1 MNDLAIVL
9 VHYRT
14 PALLVDATR
23 ALLVDLEASR
33 LRAEILVV
41 DNGSAG
47 ISAGERAA
55 WRELP
60 VRWIDPGM
68 NLGYAGGVRRGVEA
82 SSADRI
88 VAMNPDVLVVPG
100 CLARLQAELERG
112 AAAAGPQFFWDI
124 EQRLF
129 LPPTEPRSPGAEVR
143 AALARRFPSSVVI
156 SGAARRSWRRHAR
169 RHWEAT
175 EPFSSAALSG
185 ALIAF
190 RRDAWTRIGPFDE
203 AFRLYFEE
211 TDWLLRLADAGLESR
226 FVPAAHAVHLFAQ
239 SSIHEPR
246 AATWFAEAERL
257 FRRRH
262 LGGGV
267 VRLLE
272 WLGAATGTASP
283 APARTGPPPRAGVAA
298 PVLPLVELSTPRPP
312 EWIEIA
318 LAAGGFPAAGE
329 RLRSPE
335 REWAFSDE
343 VWRRLPPSELWVRG
357 IDDRGRESAA
367 IHLSRGAVA
376 ERSGRSAP
384 AGASESS
391 ESSGASE
398 PSKPAKPSKAAEP
411 SEPGAPAVSG

>member
-1 MNDLAIVL
+1 VNDLAIVL

-23 ALLVDLEASR
+23 ALLGDLEASG

-41 DNGSAG
+41 DNGSEG
-47 ISAGERAA
+47 ISPGERAA

-82 SSADRI
+82 SSAERI

-100 CLARLQAELERG
+100 CLARLQTELERG

-124 EQRLF
+124 EQRFF

-143 AALARRFPSSVVI
+143 AALARRFPSSAVF
-156 SGAARRSWRRHAR
+156 SGVARRAWRRHAR

-175 EPFSSAALSG
+175 EPFSSPALSG

-211 TDWLLRLADAGLESR
+211 TDWLLRLADAGLDSR
-226 FVPAAHAVHLFAQ
+226 FVPTAHAVHLFAQ

-246 AATWFAEAERL
+246 AAAWFAEAERL

-267 VRLLE
+267 AKLLE
-272 WLGAATGTASP
+272 GLGAASGMASP
-283 APARTGPPPRAGVAA
+283 APAPTGPPPRAGVAA
-298 PVLPLVELSTPRPP
+298 PLLPLTELSTARPP
-312 EWIEIA
+312 KWIEIA

-329 RLRSPE
+329 RLRTAQH
-335 REWAFSDE
+335 EWAFSED
-343 VWRRLPPSELWVRG
+343 VWRRLPPSDLWIRG

-367 IHLSRGAVA
+367 MHLWREAVA
-376 ERSGRSAP
+376 ERSGRNGP
-384 AGASESS
+384 AGPLVPA
-391 ESSGASE
+391 A
-398 PSKPAKPSKAAEP
+398 PAKPVER
-411 SEPGAPAVSG
+411 SEPGAPTVSR

>member
-1 MNDLAIVL
+1 M
-9 VHYRT
+9 HYRT
-14 PALLVDATR
+14 PALLVDAVR
-23 ALLVDLEASR
+23 ALLGDLEVSG

-41 DNGSAG
+41 DNGSEG
-47 ISAGERAA
+47 IAPAERAA
-55 WRELP
+55 WQELP
-60 VRWIDPGM
+60 VRWVDPGA

-82 SSADRI
+82 STTDRI

-100 CLARLQAELERG
+100 CLARLHAELQRG
-112 AAAAGPQFFWDI
+112 AAAAGPQFFWDTDR
-124 EQRLF
+124 RLF

-143 AALARRFPSSVVI
+143 AALARRFPSSAALSAV
-156 SGAARRSWRRHAR
+156 ARRAWRRHAR

-175 EPFSSAALSG
+175 EPFASPALSG

-190 RRDAWTRIGPFDE
+190 RRDAWERIGPFDE

-211 TDWLLRLADAGLESR
+211 TDWLLRLAKAGLASR

-246 AATWFAEAERL
+246 AAVWFAEAERL

-272 WLGAATGTASP
+272 ALGEAAGRTPP
-283 APARTGPPPRAGVAA
+283 APARNGPPPRTGVAA
-298 PVLPLVELSTPRPP
+298 PVLPLAQLSPARPAA
-312 EWIEIA
+312 WIEVA

-329 RLRSPE
+329 RLRNPE
-335 REWAFSDE
+335 SDWQFSEE
-343 VWRRLPPSELWVRG
+343 VWRRLPPGELWIRG

-367 IHLSRGAVA
+367 IPLRRVAVPA
-376 ERSGRSAP
+376 PSTPSAP
-384 AGASESS
+384 A
-391 ESSGASE
+391 E
-398 PSKPAKPSKAAEP
+398 PFP
-411 SEPGAPAVSG
+411 PAVSG